1 MRNTAPLA
9 VTLGVLVAGCA
20 STSPTDVREQLDDRT
35 GVTVT
40 SLGAPLEFYSA
51 QPERG
56 LEAASFAY
64 LAPLEVNRMGQRDT
78 YLWLSVVRGAEEKR
92 GDSATT
98 RPGPPAVRIT
108 ADAETLEPAFVSANA
123 RELGMGQPVYERP
136 ADWVGEAYYAVTPQQ
151 VAQMAAANVLVLE
164 LLTGGGDP
172 RRYDLSKPELGG
184 LRAFSERIAVEP

>member
-1 MRNTAPLA
+1 MRNTAPWA
-9 VTLGVLVAGCA
+9 ATLGALLAACA
-20 STSPTDVREQLDDRT
+20 TTPSTEVREQLDERT

-40 SLGAPLEFYSA
+40 SLPAPLEFYSP

-56 LEAASFAY
+56 LQAARFAY

-78 YLWLSVVRGAEEKR
+78 YLWVSVVRGSEER
-92 GDSATT
+92 DDSPAA
-98 RPGPPAVRIT
+98 RAGPPAVRIT

-136 ADWVGEAYYAVTPQQ
+136 AEWVGETYYAVTPQQ

-164 LLTGGGDP
+164 LHTEGEAP
-172 RRYDLSKPELGG
+172 RRYDLSNPELGA
-184 LRAFSERIAVEP
+184 LRAFSARIAAQP